1 MIYYRDRMCY
11 IVLRE
16 GDRTV
21 QIAHTVPTNPQIA
34 EELLHMHLA
43 KAYKG
48 TRRSMVKDTVLAP

>member
-43 KAYKG
+43 KAYGRIDKE
-48 TRRSMVKDTVLAP
+48 